1 MRHIS
6 RTQPKPPQYQLRTK
20 ISCYCPFKL
29 VYYKLIKLNMLN
41 FKTGNR
47 PTLMYSRSQN
57 EIRIATISVVVQVAN
72 KLHLGQIFRILI
84 LGKKQ
89 FKIDRPT
96 FIIAR
101 QIQVGIFTY
110 FLEHF
115 SIESCFLSTYILQL
129 HEGPNVWLRDNI
141 DTSRKNFQEYH
152 ISYIDK
158 YFLKQTVDKVK
169 DNDLSSSIIIHIIII
184 YYY

>member
-1 MRHIS
+1 MKS
-6 RTQPKPPQYQLRTK
+6 ELPQFLSSFRWQTSSTSAKSSEFLFQAKNSLR
-20 ISCYCPFKL
+20 L
-29 VYYKLIKLNMLN
+29 
-41 FKTGNR
+41 TGPR
-47 PTLMYSRSQN
+47 L
-57 EIRIATISVVVQVAN
+57 
-72 KLHLGQIFRILI
+72 L
-84 LGKKQ
+84 
-89 FKIDRPT
+89 
-96 FIIAR
+96 AR

-169 DNDLSSSIIIHIIII
+169 DSDLSSSNSRIDQIKLKQFL
-184 YYY
+184 YYSKCARKKCLFIKLFFHCDFGVIEALHNTYNPTL

>member
-1 MRHIS
+1 MKS
-6 RTQPKPPQYQLRTK
+6 ELPQFLSSFRWQTSSTSAKSSEFLFQAKNSLR
-20 ISCYCPFKL
+20 L
-29 VYYKLIKLNMLN
+29 
-41 FKTGNR
+41 TGPR
-47 PTLMYSRSQN
+47 L
-57 EIRIATISVVVQVAN
+57 
-72 KLHLGQIFRILI
+72 L
-84 LGKKQ
+84 
-89 FKIDRPT
+89 
-96 FIIAR
+96 AR

-169 DNDLSSSIIIHIIII
+169 DNDLSSSFIIHIITLRPEMGNIFLCI
-184 YYY
+184 